1 MYLRAFAIVAYI
13 KFGYDAHMFIQTP
26 NEAENLRSEI
36 AMLAARMIA
45 EDGADYGAAKRRAAK
60 QILGNAKVRGD
71 VLPDNEQIEHEVREY
86 NALFFADSQ
95 PQKLLELRELAL
107 RIMQQIAE
115 FNPYIVGAVL
125 NGTANK
131 HSDIHLHLFTDNGKD
146 VALFLLNKN
155 IQFEVTESSNAR
167 SEGLETFSF
176 MAEQVGVH
184 LVVHD
189 ADAIRQGGR
198 NERANASALEE
209 LIAQSLNDPDAAL

>member
-1 MYLRAFAIVAYI
+1 
-13 KFGYDAHMFIQTP
+13 MFIQTP
-26 NEAENLRSEI
+26 NEAENLRAEI

-60 QILGNAKVRGD
+60 QILGNTKVRGD

-86 NALFFADSQ
+86 NALFFADTQ

-107 RIMQQIAE
+107 RIMQQLAE

-125 NGTANK
+125 NGTANM

-189 ADAIRQGGR
+189 ADAIRQGG
-198 NERANASALEE
+198 
-209 LIAQSLNDPDAAL
+209 